1 MSGRTDGVLES
12 SGPLTARVLAEM
24 ADLLGDGVMCV
35 ADGEELDLPTRHPS
49 GPGWQ
54 QAWEQSGRDWRVL
67 QDLAQLLAAC
77 AHALLVRE
85 RLVAA
90 GWTPPGGAA

>member
-1 MSGRTDGVLES
+1 M

-24 ADLLGDGVMCV
+24 ADLLGDGVVRV
-35 ADGEELDLPTRHPS
+35 AGGEELDLQVGQAS

-54 QAWEQSGRDWRVL
+54 QAWEQSCRDWRAL

-77 AHALLVRE
+77 AHALLARE

-90 GWTPPGGAA
+90 GWTPPEVEAL